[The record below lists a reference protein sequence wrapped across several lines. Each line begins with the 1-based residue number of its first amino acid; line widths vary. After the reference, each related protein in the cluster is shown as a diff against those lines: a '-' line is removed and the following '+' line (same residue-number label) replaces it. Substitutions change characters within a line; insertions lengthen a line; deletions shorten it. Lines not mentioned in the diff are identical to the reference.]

1 MEISGTQGLQAAQ
14 SGLTQ
19 ATIDVARPTENQ
31 QVTQTESD
39 RPVEQTDKT
48 EALVSALESRQQGEA
63 SARVIEA
70 GSEVVG
76 SIIDI
81 TA

>member
-19 ATIDVARPTENQ
+19 ATIDVARPTQ
-31 QVTQTESD
+31 SQTTQTESD

-48 EALVSALESRQQGEA
+48 EALVSALESQQQGEA
-63 SARVIEA
+63 SAEVVEA
-70 GSEVVG
+70 GSQVVG
-76 SIIDI
+76 SLIDI

>member
-1 MEISGTQGLQAAQ
+1 MNISGTQGLQAAQ

-19 ATIDVARPTENQ
+19 ATIDVARPTQNQ
-31 QVTQTESD
+31 ATQTESE
-39 RPVEQTDKT
+39 RPVEETDKT
-48 EALVSALESRQQGEA
+48 EALVSAIESQQQGEA

-70 GSEVVG
+70 GSQTVG
-76 SIIDI
+76 SLIDI